1 MTEQQKE
8 MARYYGFAAFVGV
21 LLLLNVTGIWKTVY
35 GIDTAAIVTI
45 LAGYKTFHNSISALL
60 EKQISADLAL
70 CIAVIAALSV
80 GEYLAAAEAMF
91 IILLGEGIEAFAAGR
106 TAAAIERFVEQMPR
120 TAHRL
125 RDGVEEDVDASELRP
140 DDLIAVRAGER
151 IAADGVVDSG
161 SSEVDEATITGESLP
176 RDKAAGDPVYSGT
189 LNGNGLLRV
198 RVTGAGEDSTLG
210 RVIRLVEEA
219 KDREAPVVRLA
230 DRVAKYFLPAL
241 LLVAALTFFF
251 TRDWMRTV
259 SVLLVA
265 CPCAL
270 ILATPTAVV
279 AAMGGLARRG
289 ILVRGGSVLER
300 AARADTVVFD
310 KTGSVT
316 EGRFEVI
323 RLIAVAG
330 SEEELLAAAA
340 TAESGS
346 SHMLARVIVETARE
360 RGIAWQPGDDAV
372 VVPGKGA
379 RCHRKGELLL
389 AGSAALLAEHGI
401 DGSEP
406 LVAEADRAGATAV
419 LVARGGALAGAIL
432 LRDRLRAGVRE
443 AVNELGTLEI
453 GHVLMLTGDRRP
465 AAQVVARAAG
475 IANVEAELLPEQKLD
490 RVRALMAEGRTVV
503 MVGDGLNDAP
513 SLAAAQVG
521 VAVRGASD
529 ITAEAADIVYL
540 GQSLD
545 KLPMVISAARA
556 TMATAWQNIILFAGL
571 VNLVAVVLC
580 AMGTLGP
587 LGAAF
592 THQLAS
598 FFVMMNSLRML
609 RAGTR
614 IDWQRWLVRIRFP
627 AVWGWVR
634 RTAGML
640 DLPAVWR
647 WSVENRKRLA
657 RPALYI
663 AAALYALSGVYTLG
677 PNEVGVIE
685 RFGRK
690 VMPYTEP
697 GPHYK
702 LPWPVETLTRV
713 EWRKVRVVELGF
725 RSGAK
730 TADAEPAAYEW
741 NVQHRGGRFERRQEE
756 ALVLAGDQNMMEV
769 NAVVHYRIAK
779 PDDFLFRHL
788 DGALVVSVAAE
799 SALQAVATASA
810 ADEMLTGGR
819 RAIEKRV
826 TEELQTRLDRVMSG
840 TEVLEVR
847 LLDVHPS
854 LEVVDAFRSVS
865 GAFEE
870 KNRLINEAEA
880 YRNQQVAL
888 ARGNAEANL
897 RNAAG
902 YSAGR
907 RNRAA
912 GDAERFTLRED
923 AYRRSPGPTEMRL
936 YLETIEEVLPGKKK
950 LILDPGRGR
959 RHLLLLDDGVEV
971 RPPLLSAPAS
981 APPARDDSE

>member
-241 LLVAALTFFF
+241 LLAAALTFFF

-310 KTGSVT
+310 KTGTVT

-340 TAESGS
+340 TAESGP
-346 SHMLARVIVETARE
+346 VIC
-360 RGIAWQPGDDAV
+360 WPG
-372 VVPGKGA
+372 
-379 RCHRKGELLL
+379 
-389 AGSAALLAEHGI
+389 
-401 DGSEP
+401 
-406 LVAEADRAGATAV
+406 
-419 LVARGGALAGAIL
+419 
-432 LRDRLRAGVRE
+432 
-443 AVNELGTLEI
+443 
-453 GHVLMLTGDRRP
+453 
-465 AAQVVARAAG
+465 
-475 IANVEAELLPEQKLD
+475 
-490 RVRALMAEGRTVV
+490 
-503 MVGDGLNDAP
+503 
-513 SLAAAQVG
+513 
-521 VAVRGASD
+521 
-529 ITAEAADIVYL
+529 
-540 GQSLD
+540 
-545 KLPMVISAARA
+545 
-556 TMATAWQNIILFAGL
+556 
-571 VNLVAVVLC
+571 
-580 AMGTLGP
+580 
-587 LGAAF
+587 
-592 THQLAS
+592 
-598 FFVMMNSLRML
+598 
-609 RAGTR
+609 
-614 IDWQRWLVRIRFP
+614 
-627 AVWGWVR
+627 
-634 RTAGML
+634 
-640 DLPAVWR
+640 
-647 WSVENRKRLA
+647 
-657 RPALYI
+657 
-663 AAALYALSGVYTLG
+663 
-677 PNEVGVIE
+677 
-685 RFGRK
+685 
-690 VMPYTEP
+690 
-697 GPHYK
+697 
-702 LPWPVETLTRV
+702 
-713 EWRKVRVVELGF
+713 
-725 RSGAK
+725 
-730 TADAEPAAYEW
+730 
-741 NVQHRGGRFERRQEE
+741 
-756 ALVLAGDQNMMEV
+756 
-769 NAVVHYRIAK
+769 
-779 PDDFLFRHL
+779 
-788 DGALVVSVAAE
+788 
-799 SALQAVATASA
+799 
-810 ADEMLTGGR
+810 
-819 RAIEKRV
+819 
-826 TEELQTRLDRVMSG
+826 
-840 TEVLEVR
+840 
-847 LLDVHPS
+847 
-854 LEVVDAFRSVS
+854 
-865 GAFEE
+865 
-870 KNRLINEAEA
+870 
-880 YRNQQVAL
+880 
-888 ARGNAEANL
+888 
-897 RNAAG
+897 
-902 YSAGR
+902 
-907 RNRAA
+907 
-912 GDAERFTLRED
+912 
-923 AYRRSPGPTEMRL
+923 
-936 YLETIEEVLPGKKK
+936 
-950 LILDPGRGR
+950 
-959 RHLLLLDDGVEV
+959 
-971 RPPLLSAPAS
+971 
-981 APPARDDSE
+981 